1 MCAIVFGTD
10 GWRALINEE
19 FNLGNV
25 KIVSQAIADYIIAH
39 NLEGKGVVV
48 GYDTR
53 KSSLNYAEG
62 VCNVLIGNNILTY
75 LTKRD
80 VPTPVTA
87 FEVYNRN
94 SGGAI
99 MITASHNPPEYNGI
113 KYIPEY
119 AGPATNEITD
129 EITENIKVVK
139 TKRINESTIQDGMQ
153 RQLIKMTDPRIPYI
167 EFVERQI
174 NLESMKGA
182 KLLIIYDPMYG
193 TGRGYL
199 DKILRDAGCEVSVIH
214 NKVDPNFGGHRPEPI
229 PKFLTELQEELDRT
243 DADLGLATD
252 GDADRLGVLD
262 SDGTYYA
269 ANQLLPMLFDHII
282 KSMKRGGVVRTV
294 ATTHMVDRIAEK
306 YGLPHYEVPVGFKY
320 VGKYLREEDIVIGA
334 EESGGFG
341 FANHIPE
348 KDGIL
353 TCAKVAE
360 MVANSGITL
369 SQLFY
374 RLQSEYGFY
383 ISGRVEETIPASLR
397 ATIME
402 KLSSNIPEN
411 LGSVKV
417 KEINRMDGLKL
428 ILQDGGWLL
437 IRPSGTEPLL
447 RIYGEASNKER
458 LKEILE
464 EGKGLASKAII

>member
-1 MCAIVFGTD
+1 MCTIAFGTD
-10 GWRALINEE
+10 GWRAIIDKE
-19 FNLGNV
+19 FNLSTV
-25 KIVSQAIADYIIAH
+25 KIVSQAIADYILSH
-39 NLEGKGVVV
+39 NLEGKGIVV

-53 KSSLNYAEG
+53 RGSRSYAEG
-62 VCNVLIGNNILTY
+62 VCSVLIGNDILTY
-75 LTKRD
+75 FAHRD

-94 SGGAI
+94 AGGAI

-129 EITENIKVVK
+129 EITEKIRAAK
-139 TKRINESTIQDGMQ
+139 TKRVNESTFEDGIQ
-153 RQLIKMTDPRIPYI
+153 RQLIKITDPKIPYI
-167 EFVERQI
+167 EFVEKQVD
-174 NLESMKGA
+174 LESMREIG
-182 KLLIIYDPMYG
+182 LRIIYDPMYG

-199 DKILRDAGCEVSVIH
+199 DEILRGAGCDISVIH
-214 NKVDPNFGGHRPEPI
+214 KKVDPNFGGHRPEPI
-229 PKFLTELQEELDRT
+229 PEFLTKLKEEMDRT
-243 DADLGLATD
+243 GADLGLATD
-252 GDADRLGVLD
+252 GDADRLGVFD
-262 SDGTYYA
+262 SDGTYYT

-282 KSMKRGGVVRTV
+282 RSGKRGGVIRTV

-306 YGLPHYEVPVGFKY
+306 YGLPYYEVPVGFKY
-320 VGKYLREEDIVIGA
+320 VGKYLREKDTVIGA

-353 TCAKVAE
+353 TCVKVTE
-360 MVANSGITL
+360 MVANSGRTL

-374 RLQSEYGFY
+374 RLQSEYGFH
-383 ISGRVEETIPASLR
+383 ISGRVEATIPASLR

-402 KLSSNIPEN
+402 KLSSNIPEKV
-411 LGSVKV
+411 GSVKV

-447 RIYGEASNKER
+447 RIYGETSNKER

-464 EGKGLASKAII
+464 EGKGLVSKTIK

>member
-10 GWRALINEE
+10 GWRAIIDKE
-19 FNLGNV
+19 FNLSTV
-25 KIVSQAIADYIIAH
+25 KIVSQAIADYIFAH
-39 NLEGKGVVV
+39 NLEGKGIVV

-53 KSSLNYAEG
+53 RGSRSYAEG
-62 VCNVLIGNNILTY
+62 VCSVLIGNDILTY
-75 LTKRD
+75 FAQRD

-94 SGGAI
+94 AGGAI

-129 EITENIKVVK
+129 EITEKIRAAK
-139 TKRINESTIQDGMQ
+139 TKRVNESTIEDGIQ

-167 EFVERQI
+167 EFVEKQVD
-174 NLESMKGA
+174 LESMRETG
-182 KLLIIYDPMYG
+182 LRIIYDPMYG

-199 DKILRDAGCEVSVIH
+199 DKILCDAGCDVSVIH
-214 NKVDPNFGGHRPEPI
+214 DKVDPNFGGHRPEPI
-229 PKFLTELQEELDRT
+229 PEFLIELQEELDRT
-243 DADLGLATD
+243 GADLGLATD
-252 GDADRLGVLD
+252 GDADRLGVFD

-282 KSMKRGGVVRTV
+282 KSGKRGGVVRTV

-306 YGLPHYEVPVGFKY
+306 YGLPHHEVPVGFKY
-320 VGKYLREEDIVIGA
+320 VGKYLREEDVVIGA

-341 FANHIPE
+341 FTNHIPE

-353 TCAKVAE
+353 TCVKVAE
-360 MVANSGITL
+360 MVANSGRTL
-369 SQLFY
+369 SQLFD
-374 RLQSEYGFY
+374 RLQSEYGPH
-383 ISGRVEETIPASLR
+383 ISGRVEVTIPTSLR
-397 ATIME
+397 GTIMD
-402 KLSSNIPEN
+402 KLSSNIPEKV
-411 LGSVKV
+411 GSVKIN
-417 KEINRMDGLKL
+417 EINRADGLKL
-428 ILQDGGWLL
+428 ILQDGDWLL

-447 RIYGEASNKER
+447 RIYGESNSKER

-464 EGKGLASKAII
+464 EGKRLADKAVI